1 MRIYLLTMKLV
12 NYNDLPEWYK
22 SNEHI
27 KTGYRP
33 INTINNV
40 NDVIKSVFSIHNET
54 FNIWSHFL
62 GCIIFIAFMITTIYE
77 NLHIYNKI
85 ILAGYC
91 ACVLFCF
98 LCSTIYHIFMCHSHK
113 LHMDCLTID
122 YQGTVIHIF
131 GVAVITI
138 HNSFQNNMIV
148 AYSYIFSMFIVS
160 IIISVMIR
168 DDNWDAPHRKL
179 FRFIIFSINTLCLF
193 VPIVHSYVIGTIINL
208 ILITFILT
216 ILING
221 IGGVCYGFKFPEIKY
236 SNTTLDYIG
245 NSHNIMHITVL
256 LGALNHY
263 FGMYYSMLI
272 IEHKL

>member
-1 MRIYLLTMKLV
+1 MRIYLLTMELV

-33 INTINNV
+33 INTINTV

-91 ACVLFCF
+91 VCVLFCF
-98 LCSTIYHIFMCHSHK
+98 LCSTTYHIFMCHSHK
-113 LHMDCLTID
+113 LHVDCLTID
-122 YQGTVIHIF
+122 YQGTIIHIF
-131 GVAVITI
+131 GAAVITI
-138 HNSFQNNMIV
+138 HNSFQNNMVV

-179 FRFIIFSINTLCLF
+179 FRAIIFSINTLCL
-193 VPIVHSYVIGTIINL
+193 IVSQCHTKNH
-208 ILITFILT
+208 
-216 ILING
+216 
-221 IGGVCYGFKFPEIKY
+221 
-236 SNTTLDYIG
+236 NTL
-245 NSHNIMHITVL
+245 
-256 LGALNHY
+256 
-263 FGMYYSMLI
+263 
-272 IEHKL
+272 